1 MPFVSDLVRGNPRY
15 DGTPL
20 YYHFKNI
27 PETSLAPFF
36 HLSFFPLCSPFLDI
50 LREKVHK
57 LGYSLIFDR
66 LINRKKSWKFMSN
79 LKISTRRT
87 KIRKSMNLGN

>member
-27 PETSLAPFF
+27 PETSPAPFF
-36 HLSFFPLCSPFLDI
+36 HLSFFPLCSPFALPRYFTRESSQARVFFD
-50 LREKVHK
+50 LR
-57 LGYSLIFDR
+57 S
-66 LINRKKSWKFMSN
+66 IN
-79 LKISTRRT
+79 
-87 KIRKSMNLGN
+87 